1 MAKLLTNRQT
11 DSQRGEGIS
20 VGVQKSVLPIPP
32 SRWDF
37 SARGL
42 GRVAAITVLGT
53 LLCIAVPV
61 VVDVFIIRPAPLPWH
76 QELWTDFIIPV
87 VLAVPLLLVLSLKM
101 RALAIAHAQLQVI
114 ASTDSLTAVLN
125 RGAFTLLVDAYLGE
139 VREQERAGA
148 LLIVDDDHFKCIN
161 DELGHDRGDEALQA
175 IARSIKGLVRSAD
188 LVGRVGGEEFGVF
201 LPGSD
206 PRQAEAVAERIRQT
220 VNEIDFRA
228 DGERRELSVSVG
240 GAIFAGE
247 VNYEDLYHLADQQLY
262 RAKQAGRNRVVVAR
276 MPRRLAA

>member
-1 MAKLLTNRQT
+1 
-11 DSQRGEGIS
+11 
-20 VGVQKSVLPIPP
+20 VQKSVLPRPQP
-32 SRWDF
+32 RWDF
-37 SARGL
+37 SPRGL
-42 GRVAAITVLGT
+42 GRVAAVTILGT
-53 LLCIAVPV
+53 LLCIAVPL
-61 VVDVFIIRPAPLPWH
+61 VVDVFIVRPAPQPWH
-76 QELWTDFIIPV
+76 EELWTDVLIPII
-87 VLAVPLLLVLSLKM
+87 LAVPLLLILSLKM

-125 RGAFTLLVDAYLGE
+125 RGAFTLLVDAYLNE

-148 LLIVDDDHFKCIN
+148 LLIVDADHFKSIN
-161 DELGHDRGDEALQA
+161 DEFGHDRGDEALQA

-247 VNYEDLYHLADQQLY
+247 VDYHELFHVADQQLY
-262 RAKQAGRNRVVVAR
+262 RAKQAGRNRVVVTR
-276 MPRRLAA
+276 MPEKLAA